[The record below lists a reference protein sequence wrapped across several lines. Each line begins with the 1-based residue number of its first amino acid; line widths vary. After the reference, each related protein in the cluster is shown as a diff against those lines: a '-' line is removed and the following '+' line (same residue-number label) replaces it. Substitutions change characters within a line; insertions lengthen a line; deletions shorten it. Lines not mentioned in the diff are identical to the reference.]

1 MTPQELLAKA
11 KAKADQYATRRW
23 FSKVKETT
31 AEVYLYDAI
40 GADMWGAGISA
51 KDFALALKD
60 AAGCDHLKVRI
71 NSPGGDVFDGVA
83 IYNLIRNF
91 KGKKTV
97 CIDGL
102 AASAASMVAMAGDQI
117 EIAANATMMIHEA
130 WGMAVGTASDMR
142 ETADLLDKVTK
153 DNVLATYKRT
163 GQTDAQLAAWMEAET
178 WMNAEECVQRG
189 FADSISNDV
198 QNSAGLA
205 PRAATPA
212 GRVPVVASIQAS
224 VSATPRKDTKM
235 NPLETLRNA
244 RASALADIEAIKAA
258 QAAAHRVEFTT
269 EETEQMN
276 GLFAKIDGLNA
287 QIDMHEKSEKLAAAG
302 SQPQAR
308 LVATDSFTGT
318 QSSTRPS
325 ITGGTSVSAQFGNQG
340 FTRGFSEFLN
350 AVKMSS
356 YGKTDARLL
365 NAVTTYGGEQTGSD
379 GGFAVPPDFATSITQ
394 VVIGEDSLVGKFNP
408 IMTSGNQLVLPTDE
422 TTPYGTT
429 GIYAEWLNE
438 ASAMTDRKP
447 ALNQLTVTCQKVGA
461 MVQLSD
467 ELAADGPAIQSH
479 VLRKVGDA
487 ITSKVN
493 EAIVFGNGVAKPLG
507 LNNAPGLVTQAKSGA
522 SLAAVDLASMLSR
535 MVPQSVNNCFWLVH
549 SSVLPKVWTL
559 TLGQMPIFVSDFRQ
573 SPYGTIL
580 GRPVFVTEYCSDYN
594 TLGDIVLVSPDG
606 YVLAVKAGGVQTA
619 ASIHF
624 AFNQDIQSFRAIM
637 RVGGQPL
644 AKAAISRKNG
654 STTLSHIVNLQVRS

>member
-1 MTPQELLAKA
+1 M
-11 KAKADQYATRRW
+11 
-23 FSKVKETT
+23 KEC
-31 AEVYLYDAI
+31 E
-40 GADMWGAGISA
+40 
-51 KDFALALKD
+51 
-60 AAGCDHLKVRI
+60 GCSHLVVRI

-102 AASAASMVAMAGDQI
+102 AASAASMVAMAGDTI
-117 EIAANATMMIHEA
+117 EIASNATMMIHEA
-130 WGMAVGTASDMR
+130 WGMAVGNASDMR

-163 GQTDAQLAAWMEAET
+163 GQTDAQLAAWMAEET
-178 WMNAEECVQRG
+178 WMNAEECVARR
-189 FADSISNDV
+189 FADCISNPE
-198 QNSAGLA
+198 NSAGLA
-205 PRAATPA
+205 PRASTPA
-212 GRVPVVASIQAS
+212 GRGHVVASIQAS
-224 VSATPRKDTKM
+224 AANPTSHKEHHM
-235 NPLETLRNA
+235 NPLEILRTA
-244 RASALADIEAIKAA
+244 RAKALADIESIKGA
-258 QAAAHRVEFTT
+258 QAAAHRFEFTA
-269 EETEQMN
+269 EESEQVN

-287 QIDMHEKSEKLAAAG
+287 QIDMHEKSEKLAAQAA
-302 SQPQAR
+302 QPQAR
-308 LVATDSFTGT
+308 LVPTESFTGV
-318 QSSTRPS
+318 QNSTRPP

-340 FTRGFSEFLN
+340 FTRGFSEFLS
-350 AVKMSS
+350 AVRASS
-356 YGKTDARLL
+356 YGKTDARLM
-365 NAVTTYGGEQTGSD
+365 NAVTTYGGEQTGAD
-379 GGFAVPPDFATSITQ
+379 GGFAVPPDFATAITQ
-394 VVIGEDSLVGKFNP
+394 VVIGEDSLVSKFNP
-408 IMTSGNQLVLPTDE
+408 IMTNGNQLVLPTDE

-429 GIYAEWLNE
+429 GIYAEWLGE
-438 ASAMTDRKP
+438 ASSMTDRKP
-447 ALNQLTVTCQKVGA
+447 SLNQLTVTLSKVGA

-467 ELAADGPAIQSH
+467 ELAADSAAVQSH
-479 VLRKVGDA
+479 VLRKTADA

-493 EAIVFGNGVAKPLG
+493 EALVFGNGVAKPLG

-522 SLAAVDLASMLSR
+522 TLAAVDLASMLSR
-535 MVPQSVNNCFWLVH
+535 MVPSSVNNCFWLVH

-594 TLGDIVLVSPDG
+594 TLGDIVLCSPDG

-644 AKAAISRKNG
+644 AKAAIARKNG
-654 STTLSHIVNLQVRS
+654 STTLSHVVNLQVRS